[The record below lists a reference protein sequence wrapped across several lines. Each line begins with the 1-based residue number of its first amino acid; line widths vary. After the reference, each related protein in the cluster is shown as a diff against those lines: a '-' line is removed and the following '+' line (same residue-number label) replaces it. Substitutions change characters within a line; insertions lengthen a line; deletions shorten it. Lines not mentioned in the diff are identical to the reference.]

1 MESGTEFWHYQW
13 IFWMVFGL
21 AMWGMFGRGGWAC
34 NGKSRRRRHSRASQ
48 EVDQLKAELDASQQ
62 QIAALKR
69 RLEAVETIVTDEEA
83 QLRREF
89 DQLREDPAR

>member
-1 MESGTEFWHYQW
+1 MESSW
-13 IFWMVFGL
+13 IFWMVFGI
-21 AMWGMFGRGGWAC
+21 AMWMVFAGPRTAWGC
-34 NGKSRRRRHSRASQ
+34 NGSSRKRRRNSRAGA
-48 EVDQLKAELDASQQ
+48 EVDRLKAELDASQQ

-89 DQLREDPAR
+89 DQLSQDPAR